1 MDALNTL
8 DWILLALLAW
18 AAVQGFLRGLVRE
31 LAALVAWVLGVWAGL
46 RFSHRAANW
55 LELGPEQEAAGF
67 LVVLLLVL
75 VAVFLLGRL
84 LTRLVDATALSVPN
98 KVLGLVFGVV
108 RKAFVLSVLL
118 NILFATEGAAWTPD
132 RGTRTITDFA
142 AEYGII
148 FPAHTLL
155 TDIRVSSDG
164 RTIAGSIEGF
174 NFANTFAL
182 TIPSPS
188 TAIIAGVALFA
199 ANRRRR

>member
-132 RGTRTITDFA
+132 RGTREGSQLYAPLRAFA
-142 AEYGII
+142 PLLV
-148 FPAHTLL
+148 PALGET
-155 TDIRVSSDG
+155 TWVR
-164 RTIAGSIEGF
+164 
-174 NFANTFAL
+174 NAL
-182 TIPSPS
+182 DR
-188 TAIIAGVALFA
+188 LELELREA
-199 ANRRRR
+199 APDRA